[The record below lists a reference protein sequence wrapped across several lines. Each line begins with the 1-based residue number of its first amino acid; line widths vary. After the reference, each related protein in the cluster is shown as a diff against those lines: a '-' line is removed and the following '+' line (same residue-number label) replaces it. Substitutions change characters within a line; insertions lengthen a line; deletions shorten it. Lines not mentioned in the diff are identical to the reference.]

1 MIEQTEL
8 PGRQGNRFAT
18 YRYLARVRIDFQL
31 VEREYPV
38 CSGRWLGFVH
48 ASEHRVHPGRQFTGR
63 KGLDHIVVGP
73 YAQPDYPV
81 LFFALRGQ
89 HDQGHASVGVEAAA
103 YLYAAQAGQHE
114 IEHHQVGLGLLV
126 EPKRLVAV
134 ASRNHSVT
142 ITPQVEAHDLS
153 DIGLVVDDQ
162 DLRHE
167 ATTLLICLDYSG
179 STLISIGV
187 APWRS

>member
-1 MIEQTEL
+1 MIEQIEL

-48 ASEHRVHPGRQFTGR
+48 ASEHRFHPGRQFTGR

-81 LFFALRGQ
+81 LFFALR
-89 HDQGHASVGVEAAA
+89 
-103 YLYAAQAGQHE
+103 GQHE

-153 DIGLVVDDQ
+153 DMGLVVDDQ